1 MARVLLALFLSLI
14 GIFIIDQGI
23 KEFFILKAMDLYA
36 LHQEELY
43 AKTLTIYETACINLT
58 LVFNK
63 GVAFSMFAFLQE
75 WLKWLQLAL
84 ITGVLVY
91 VIRLKQ
97 GCYSVPAGILIGAGL
112 SNVYDRFIHGG
123 VVDYVYWHCGFDF
136 AIFNFADVMIDLAVL
151 WLLILNFRPAF
162 CNQTPKKEG

>member
-43 AKTLTIYETACINLT
+43 TKTLTIYETACINLT

-84 ITGVLVY
+84 ISGVLVY

-162 CNQTPKKEG
+162 CNQTPKKKG